1 MVTATMRSTFRLT
14 SSPARIESLSL
25 RFGISLFNGKVLFPQ
40 YSQGHANLVGMPTR
54 GPPRRAECPRSDIRS
69 ARLYPTVPPRR
80 KSKVQRVQ
88 RSSETDKFRIH
99 CFSRYMYLHRI
110 TLSAHASTFGGI
122 VRPIYFAVFR
132 LITSSNFV
140 GCSTGRA
147 VGLAP
152 FKV

>member
-1 MVTATMRSTFRLT
+1 MRSTFRLT

-25 RFGISLFNGKVLFPQ
+25 FDSAYRYSTVKFCSLNIAKVTQTL
-40 YSQGHANLVGMPTR
+40 SECLLAGL
-54 GPPRRAECPRSDIRS
+54 RAEPS
-69 ARLYPTVPPRR
+69 ARGQISDPRDFTR
-80 KSKVQRVQ
+80 PFRLGGKAKCKEYSGQ
-88 RSSETDKFRIH
+88 SETDKFRIH

-110 TLSAHASTFGGI
+110 TLSAHATTFGGI